1 MALTV
6 TGAKLDGHP
15 VTVRAVDGTIAAIGT
30 NVVAQPGDDIV
41 DGSRCAL
48 VPGLVNG
55 HTHAAM
61 TLFRGFGG
69 DLPLMEWLETKI
81 WPAEA
86 ELTADDVYW
95 GARLACLEMIST
107 GTVKFWDM
115 YWHPAALA
123 RAVEDAGMRAV
134 VGLPLI
140 DGLDITRAKVVQAD
154 VGRSLDELADL
165 GPRVTASL
173 TPHGMYTVSTDSLQ
187 WVAEQASARDLP
199 VQLHFLEV
207 EDEVRGLQERTGQ
220 RPAAYLDELGLLSP
234 DTVLAHGVWMDDDDL
249 DLVAERGATVVT
261 NPASNLKLAVG
272 AVFPYAKVRER
283 GIPVGIGTDGASSN
297 NSLDLL
303 EDVKLLSLLQ
313 KHAQDDPTA
322 LPAEEAWAIVTG
334 ALAPRLGPSAQIAVG
349 APADFL
355 LVRLD
360 VPTMVPGDLIAN
372 LVYSA
377 SGAVVD
383 ATVVAGRALMR
394 GGVIEGA
401 DEVLAKATEVARR
414 LQAV

>member
-1 MALTV
+1 MTLTV
-6 TGAKLDGHP
+6 TGAALDGQP
-15 VTVRAVDGTIAAIGT
+15 VTVRAVDGTIAAIGPD
-30 NVVAQPGDDIV
+30 VAAQPGDNLV

-61 TLFRGFGG
+61 TLFRGFGD

-123 RAVEDAGMRAV
+123 RAVEDSGMRAV

-140 DGLDITRAKVVQAD
+140 DGLDDTRGKAVRSEAV
-154 VGRSLDELADL
+154 RSLDELAGL

-173 TPHGMYTVSTDSLQ
+173 TPHGVYTVSSESLQ
-187 WVAEQASARDLP
+187 WVAEQASARGLP
-199 VQLHFLEV
+199 VQIHFLEV
-207 EDEVRGLQERTGQ
+207 EDEVRGLRERTGQ
-220 RPAAYLDELGLLSP
+220 APAAYLDALGLLSP

-303 EDVKLLSLLQ
+303 EDVKILSLLQ
-313 KHAQDDPTA
+313 KHAHDDPTA

-334 ALAPRLGPSAQIAVG
+334 ALAPRLGSTPRIAVG
-349 APADFL
+349 QPADFL

-360 VPTMVPGDLIAN
+360 FPSMVPGDLIAN

-383 ATVVAGRALMR
+383 TTIVAGRVLMR